1 MKKLVAALL
10 VAASISGLQVA
21 ACGGMTQVDPPSLQ
35 LQLPTGPSDQPI
47 ESLLGEIDEC
57 LVIA

>member
-10 VAASISGLQVA
+10 LAVSVSGLEVA

-35 LQLPTGPSDQPI
+35 LQTGPQDTPI
-47 ESLLGEIDEC
+47 ESILDEIDEV

>member
-10 VAASISGLQVA
+10 LAVSVSGLEVA

-35 LQLPTGPSDQPI
+35 LQTGPTDQPI
-47 ESLLGEIDEC
+47 ESILDEIDEC

>member
-10 VAASISGLQVA
+10 VAVSVSGLEVA
-21 ACGGMTQVDPPSLQ
+21 ACGGMTQIDPPSLQ
-35 LQLPTGPSDQPI
+35 LRTGPEEQPL
-47 ESLLGEIDEC
+47 ESILDEIDEC

>member
-10 VAASISGLQVA
+10 VAVSVSGLEAA
-21 ACGGMTQVDPPSLQ
+21 ACGGMTQIDPPSLN
-35 LQLPTGPSDQPI
+35 LQVGPEEKPL
-47 ESLLGEIDEC
+47 ESILDEIDEC